1 MRHLPDAIDVLIIA
15 PATAGGAGAR
25 AIVRMAGGGL
35 DRLLNALFTPQ
46 SGGDFA
52 KAGER
57 PRLVAARLGPV
68 LADEWGE
75 LDLEILH
82 WPGPAGPMGGPLAEV
97 QLPAST
103 PLVDAVVA
111 EACRQGA
118 RLARGGE
125 FSLRSFLAGRLDL
138 LQAEAV
144 LAVVDARSPAELS
157 AALDRMAGGAGR
169 ELKALR
175 DAILDLLADIEA
187 VIDFSDEHAPDA
199 IPVAVQSFWGG
210 VETRLSATSAA
221 LEAIASRLAAR
232 DTGEAGRLPRV
243 VIAGPPNIGKSSL
256 FNALVGHEAALV
268 ADEAGTTRDWIA
280 ARLEGEGVACLL
292 VDVAGVDGGMAAG
305 AIGREA
311 AARAVAEAE
320 RADLVV
326 VCRDAADEPSR
337 TGSPRFDATRRI
349 DVITR
354 CDRAP
359 RWRVEA
365 IPERSAAFLTSSRDG
380 IGIDGLRRA
389 ILREVA
395 SLPAASTGA
404 TVRMRV
410 GIDAARQSLAAAAAI
425 AAAARTGAACDEAI
439 VAAHLGRAIAAL
451 GEVTGAELGNDLID
465 RIFARHCIGK

>member
-1 MRHLPDAIDVLIIA
+1 MRHLPDAIDELIIA

-25 AIVRMAGGGL
+25 AIVRMAGCGL
-35 DRLLNALFTPQ
+35 DRLLNALFTPRT
-46 SGGDFA
+46 GGGFA
-52 KAGER
+52 AAGER
-57 PRLVAARLGPV
+57 PRLVATRLGPV
-68 LADEWGE
+68 LAGEWGD
-75 LDLEILH
+75 LDLEILQ
-82 WPGPAGPMGGPLAEV
+82 WPGPAGPIGGPLAEV

-111 EACRQGA
+111 EACRHGA

-199 IPVAVQSFWGG
+199 IPVAVQPFWGG
-210 VETRLSATSAA
+210 VETRLSATSTAV
-221 LEAIASRLAAR
+221 EAIASRLAAR

-292 VDVAGVDGGMAAG
+292 VDVAGVDGGTG
-305 AIGREA
+305 EGEISREA

-326 VCRDAADEPSR
+326 VCRDAADE
-337 TGSPRFDATRRI
+337 TGFDATQRPRGIRRI

-359 RWRVEA
+359 SSRVEA
-365 IPERSAAFLTSSRDG
+365 IPEQIAAFRTSSRDG
-380 IGIDGLRRA
+380 TGIDALRRA

-395 SLPAASTGA
+395 ALPAASTGA

-439 VAAHLGRAIAAL
+439 VAADLGRAIAAL

-465 RIFARHCIGK
+465 RIFARYCIGK

>member
-1 MRHLPDAIDVLIIA
+1 
-15 PATAGGAGAR
+15 
-25 AIVRMAGGGL
+25 
-35 DRLLNALFTPQ
+35 
-46 SGGDFA
+46 
-52 KAGER
+52 
-57 PRLVAARLGPV
+57 
-68 LADEWGE
+68 
-75 LDLEILH
+75 
-82 WPGPAGPMGGPLAEV
+82 
-97 QLPAST
+97 
-103 PLVDAVVA
+103 
-111 EACRQGA
+111 
-118 RLARGGE
+118 
-125 FSLRSFLAGRLDL
+125 
-138 LQAEAV
+138 
-144 LAVVDARSPAELS
+144 
-157 AALDRMAGGAGR
+157 MAGGAGR

>member
-1 MRHLPDAIDVLIIA
+1 
-15 PATAGGAGAR
+15 
-25 AIVRMAGGGL
+25 MAGGGL

>member
-1 MRHLPDAIDVLIIA
+1 VL
-15 PATAGGAGAR
+15 AGEW
-25 AIVRMAGGGL
+25 
-35 DRLLNALFTPQ
+35 
-46 SGGDFA
+46 GDF
-52 KAGER
+52 
-57 PRLVAARLGPV
+57 
-68 LADEWGE
+68 
-75 LDLEILH
+75 DLEILH
-82 WPGPAGPMGGPLAEV
+82 WPGPAGPIGGPLAEV

-199 IPVAVQSFWGG
+199 IPIAVQSFWGG

-280 ARLEGEGVACLL
+280 ARLEAEGVACLL
-292 VDVAGVDGGMAAG
+292 VDVAGVDGGTGEG

-326 VCRDAADEPSR
+326 VCRDAADGPTR
-337 TGSPRFDATRRI
+337 GDGNRFQTARKI
-349 DVITR
+349 DVVTR

-359 RWRVEA
+359 HARVEA
-365 IPERSAAFLTSSRDG
+365 IPEQSAAFRTSSRDG
-380 IGIDGLRRA
+380 TGIDGLRRA

-395 SLPAASTGA
+395 ALPAASTGA

-410 GIDAARQSLAAAAAI
+410 GIDAARQSLAAAATI
-425 AAAARTGAACDEAI
+425 AEAAQKGAACDEAI